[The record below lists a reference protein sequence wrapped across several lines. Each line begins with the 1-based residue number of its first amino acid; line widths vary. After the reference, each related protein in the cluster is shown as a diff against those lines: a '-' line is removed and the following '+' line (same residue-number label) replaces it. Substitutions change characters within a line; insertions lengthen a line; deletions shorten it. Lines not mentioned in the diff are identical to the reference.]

1 MRTLSILI
9 CALNSRRKEYLP
21 KLLDNLEHQINS
33 YKHGAF
39 VQLVVLMDNKKM
51 IVGEKRNQLL
61 NCAKG
66 DYVCFIDDD
75 DRISSDYVRTLHE
88 AIQGGPDCVTFNC
101 EVRINGKRGRI
112 CYFNFNENKNYDTH
126 YERTPN
132 HLCVVKSEIA
142 KKWGFPVANFKED
155 DEYARRILPE
165 LKDRIHIDNILYHYD
180 FNQKTTETQ
189 KK

>member
-9 CALNSRRKEYLP
+9 CAIPSRRKQFLP
-21 KLLDNLEHQINS
+21 SLLDNLEHQIKS
-33 YKHGAF
+33 YKHGGF
-39 VQLVVLMDNKKM
+39 VHVVVLMDNKKM
-51 IVGEKRNQLL
+51 IVGEKRNFLL
-61 NCAKG
+61 KCAKG

-75 DRISSDYVRTLHE
+75 DRISEDYVRTLHE

-101 EVRINGKRGRI
+101 EVKINGKASKM
-112 CYFNFNENKNYDTH
+112 CYFNGEQNKNHDTH

-142 KKWGFPVANFKED
+142 KKYGFPVSSYQED

-165 LKDRIHIDNILYHYD
+165 LKERMHIDNVLYYYD
-180 FNQKTTETQ
+180 YNRTTSQ
-189 KK
+189 CPKQ

>member
-9 CALNSRRKEYLP
+9 CAVTNRRKQFLP
-21 KLLDNLEHQINS
+21 SLLDNLEQQIKQ

-39 VQLVVLMDNKKM
+39 VQVIVLMDNKKM

-61 NCAKG
+61 KCAKG
-66 DYVCFIDDD
+66 DYVCFVDDD
-75 DRISSDYVRTLHE
+75 DRISTDYVRTLHE

-101 EVRINGKRGRI
+101 EVRINGKDMRI
-112 CYFNFNENKNYDTH
+112 CYFNSTKNKNHDTH
-126 YERTPN
+126 YERSPN
-132 HLCVVKSEIA
+132 HLCVVKLDIA
-142 KKWGFPVANFKED
+142 KKCGFPVANFQED

-165 LKDRIHIDNILYHYD
+165 LKERVHIDKILYYYD
-180 FNQKTTETQ
+180 FNEQTTETQ